1 MADFGTNLRAL
12 RQQKNMTQ
20 QELSDSMGISKSAI
34 NMYER
39 GERQPNFETL
49 ELIADYFNVNIDF
62 LLGKSTYIQCPICYN
77 TYDPLN
83 KYDSAEHDAFHKKFT
98 DAESKYGKIILY
110 GDACAKRENSIID
123 FRNPKLSFEDRISA
137 MDNYLKYDFMVS
149 IWESGFNLRHKDFD
163 SYCQE
168 ELQKLQPDALI
179 SKELCEAIKE
189 KYRVP
194 SADVI
199 FQFTTKDERDIKK
212 DLDSLMEKLS
222 SKEYGPAAFDGED
235 IPEDD
240 QELFAGQV
248 ELMLRRLKAINKE
261 KYNPNKNKK

>member
-1 MADFGTNLRAL
+1 
-12 RQQKNMTQ
+12 
-20 QELSDSMGISKSAI
+20 
-34 NMYER
+34 MYER

-49 ELIADYFNVNIDF
+49 ETIADYFNVSLDF
-62 LLGKSTYIQCPICYN
+62 LLGKTSFIQCPICYN
-77 TYDPLN
+77 IYDPLN
-83 KYDSAEHDAFHKKFT
+83 EYDSAEHDVFHKKFI
-98 DAESKYGKIILY
+98 DAVNKYGEILLY
-110 GDACAKRENSIID
+110 SDACSQRDICIRD
-123 FRNPKLSFEDRISA
+123 FRNPELSFDDRVAA

-149 IWESGFNLRHKDFD
+149 IWESGFNLQHKDFD

-179 SKELCEAIKE
+179 SEKLCSAIKE
-189 KYRVP
+189 KYGISSVNK
-194 SADVI
+194 VV
-199 FQFTTKDERDIKK
+199 QFTAKNERDIKK

-222 SKEYGPAAFDGED
+222 SKEYGPAAYDGED

-240 QELFAGQV
+240 QELFAGQL